1 MTSDNDR
8 PCAVGDVYLAGDSPA
23 WALPAAGP
31 RHLLVVAV
39 RLAVP
44 AGDALGYARVRLGR
58 WDGAAFAPT
67 DPPQTYLVGLRD
79 GRPDLGATR
88 VGAVDIAPTRE

>member
-1 MTSDNDR
+1 MTSDSDR

-23 WALPAAGP
+23 WGLPAAGP
-31 RHLLVVAV
+31 RHLLIVAADPA
-39 RLAVP
+39 LP
-44 AGDALGYARVRLGR
+44 AGGDTGYAKARLGR